1 MERRVLPSLAVVL
14 TCALA
19 GCAHEE
25 PLPPPDVLPPDAQSM
40 PESGRFV
47 LTGIR
52 NPIVALV
59 TPTGI
64 QGPDV
69 NLGRYPDPSG
79 ATSWR
84 GTAFGRDVN
93 LTIKADAA
101 DGIVAR
107 SPFNLNVTPAPDG
120 MVVNGLIGGLPST
133 VTISKS
139 RINGAFGRC
148 GYDIRFQ
155 GQAYVGP
162 RNCGAAITQ
171 VGLTLP
177 TLLATWPDAEVAT
190 VLSLM
195 LSGR

>member
-1 MERRVLPSLAVVL
+1 MRRVALSSLVVVL
-14 TCALA
+14 TTLLA
-19 GCAHEE
+19 GCAHEQ
-25 PLPPPDVLPPDAQSM
+25 PLPPPDVLPPEAQSM

-79 ATSWR
+79 TTAWR

-93 LTIKADAA
+93 LTVKDDGAEGIAA
-101 DGIVAR
+101 R
-107 SPFNLNVTPAPDG
+107 EPFNLHVTQGPDG
-120 MVVNGLIGGLPST
+120 MTVNGLILGTPST
-133 VTISKS
+133 ATVSKA
-139 RINGAFGRC
+139 RINGGFGRC

-162 RNCGAAITQ
+162 RNCGGDIIQ

-177 TLLATWPDAEVAT
+177 TLLASWPDAEVAT
-190 VLSLM
+190 VLALM

>member
-1 MERRVLPSLAVVL
+1 MRRAVLPSLVVVL
-14 TCALA
+14 GCVLA

-25 PLPPPDVLPPDAQSM
+25 PLPSPDVLPPEAQSM

-52 NPIVALV
+52 QPIVVLI

-69 NLGRYPDPSG
+69 NLGRYPSQSG
-79 ATSWR
+79 PTAWR
-84 GTAFGRDVN
+84 GKAFGRDVN
-93 LTIKADAA
+93 LAVTA
-101 DGIVAR
+101 DGAEGVVGR
-107 SPFNLNVTPAPDG
+107 TPFNLNVTPGPDG
-120 MVVNGLIGGLPST
+120 MVVNGLIVGTPST
-133 VTISKS
+133 VSINKA

-162 RNCGAAITQ
+162 RSCGGAVIQ
-171 VGLTLP
+171 VGVTLP
-177 TLLATWPDAEVAT
+177 TILTTWPDAEVAT
-190 VLSLM
+190 ALSLLM
-195 LSGR
+195 SAR